1 MPRYTPEE
9 VALIKLIAKRTEDAE
24 NRFDNFVKRQQE
36 WRDLKERK
44 RLLKKQRKTIL
55 KNDLFA

>member
-9 VALIKLIAKRTEDAE
+9 VALIKLIAQRTIDQA
-24 NRFDNFVKRQQE
+24 NRFDDFMKRQQE

-44 RLLKKQRKTIL
+44 RLLKKQRKRAL
-55 KNDLFA
+55 KNDLFS